1 MAPPE
6 SSVDSLNNVN
16 PIDPADVSRNNYL
29 DKIDRYVQKVEAFK
43 VSPRQ
48 ADVKGLRCDIALL
61 VPHIRY
67 LRLADQTTSFREG
80 TLAHKARLSL

>member
-6 SSVDSLNNVN
+6 SSVDSLNNA
-16 PIDPADVSRNNYL
+16 IDPADVSRKIYL

-43 VSPRQ
+43 FSPRQ
-48 ADVKGLRCDIALL
+48 TDVKGLRCDIVVLALIAS
-61 VPHIRY
+61 VSM
-67 LRLADQTTSFREG
+67 AGQMTSFREG

>member
-6 SSVDSLNNVN
+6 SSVDSLNNA
-16 PIDPADVSRNNYL
+16 IDPADVSRKNHL

-43 VSPRQ
+43 FSPRQ

-61 VPHIRY
+61 V
-67 LRLADQTTSFREG
+67 LAASIKSATKQQASV
-80 TLAHKARLSL
+80 KALWPTRQD

>member
-6 SSVDSLNNVN
+6 SSVDSVNNA
-16 PIDPADVSRNNYL
+16 IDPADVSRKNYL

-43 VSPRQ
+43 FSPRQ
-48 ADVKGLRCDIALL
+48 ADVKGLRCDIVVLALIAS
-61 VPHIRY
+61 VSM
-67 LRLADQTTSFREG
+67 ADQMTSFREG